1 MCPRFDSWR
10 YHFPPFIMN
19 PCLRDFSSRG
29 FSFFRLQKQQL
40 VMDDRRYLLGLISE
54 GEHQQQ
60 DFKYKVADACKL
72 AKSVSAF
79 ANTDGGRLLIG
90 VRDDGH
96 LSGVRS
102 EEEIY
107 MMHQAA
113 YKFCKPEASIKFD
126 TFHVEGRTIVVAT
139 VPASE
144 RKPVFAIDEEGRK
157 RAYIRIADEN
167 IVASPVHL
175 AIWKESQSKGGTMM
189 TYTDDVRCLLDTMQK
204 RQTLNQL
211 VRRSRL
217 PRHLVIR
224 LLARLIR
231 FGVAQWEH
239 VEQQFLFSL
248 CSIK

>member
-1 MCPRFDSWR
+1 
-10 YHFPPFIMN
+10 
-19 PCLRDFSSRG
+19 
-29 FSFFRLQKQQL
+29 
-40 VMDDRRYLLGLISE
+40 VDDRRYLLSLIRE

-60 DFKYKVADACKL
+60 DFKYRVADAAKL

-90 VRDDGH
+90 VRDDGN

-113 YKFCKPEASIKFD
+113 YKYCKPEASIKFD
-126 TFHVEGRTIVVAT
+126 TYHVEGRTIVVAT
-139 VPASE
+139 VPPSDK
-144 RKPVFAIDEEGRK
+144 RPVCALDDECLRDGDSAGKSRK

-175 AIWKESQSKGGTMM
+175 ALWRESQKPQGAML
-189 TYTDDVRCLLDTMQK
+189 TYDDDIRRLLDAMQGN
-204 RQTLNQL
+204 RLTLNQL
-211 VRRSRL
+211 VRLARL
-217 PRHLVIR
+217 PRHKTVT

-231 FGVAQWEH
+231 FGIVRWEY
-239 VEQQFLFSL
+239 VRPQFLFSI
-248 CSIK
+248 S

>member
-1 MCPRFDSWR
+1 
-10 YHFPPFIMN
+10 
-19 PCLRDFSSRG
+19 
-29 FSFFRLQKQQL
+29 
-40 VMDDRRYLLGLISE
+40 MDDKRYLQSLIRE

-60 DFKYKVADACKL
+60 DFKYRVSDAMKL

-96 LSGVRS
+96 MSGVRS

-113 YKFCKPEASIKFD
+113 YRYCRPEASIKFD
-126 TFHVEGRTIVVAT
+126 TYHVEGRTIVIAT
-139 VPASE
+139 VPPSE
-144 RKPVFAIDEEGRK
+144 KRPICAVGDDDKS

-175 AIWKESQSKGGTMM
+175 AIWRDAQNAQGTMM
-189 TYTDDVRCLLDTMQK
+189 TYTDTVRKLLDAMLGQ
-204 RQTLNQL
+204 RLTLNQL
-211 VRRSRL
+211 VRRSAI
-217 PRHLVIR
+217 PRHKVIT

-231 FGVAQWEH
+231 FRVAQWEYTN
-239 VEQQFLFSL
+239 QQFLFSL
-248 CSIK
+248 P

>member
-1 MCPRFDSWR
+1 
-10 YHFPPFIMN
+10 
-19 PCLRDFSSRG
+19 
-29 FSFFRLQKQQL
+29 
-40 VMDDRRYLLGLISE
+40 MDDKRYIQRLISE

-60 DFKYKVADACKL
+60 DFKYKVEDTVKL

-96 LSGVRS
+96 MSGVRD

-113 YKFCKPEASIKFD
+113 YRYCRPQASIKFD
-126 TFHVEGRTIVVAT
+126 TYHVMPQETTGGGRKMRTIVVAT
-139 VPASE
+139 VPPSD
-144 RKPVFAIDEEGRK
+144 RRPVCAIGNDGRQ

-175 AIWKESQSKGGTMM
+175 AIWREAQNPQGAMM
-189 TYTDDVRCLLDTMQK
+189 TYTDMVRKLMDSLQGQ
-204 RQTLNQL
+204 RLTLNQV
-211 VRRSRL
+211 VRRSAI
-217 PRHLVIR
+217 PRHKVVT

-231 FGVAQWEH
+231 FHIAQWEYDD
-239 VEQQFLFSL
+239 QQFLFSL
-248 CSIK
+248 Y

>member
-1 MCPRFDSWR
+1 
-10 YHFPPFIMN
+10 
-19 PCLRDFSSRG
+19 
-29 FSFFRLQKQQL
+29 
-40 VMDDRRYLLGLISE
+40 MDDKRYLLNMIRE

-60 DFKYKVADACKL
+60 DFKYRVADACKL

-113 YKFCKPEASIKFD
+113 YKYCKPEASIKFD
-126 TFHVEGRTIVVAT
+126 TYHVDGRNIVVAT
-139 VPASE
+139 VPPSIK
-144 RKPVFAIDEEGRK
+144 RPVCALDEENRL
-157 RAYIRIADEN
+157 RAYIRINDEN

-175 AIWKESQSKGGTMM
+175 ALWRESQKSQGAMI
-189 TYTDDVRCLLDTMQK
+189 TYNDDIRRLLDVIQSPMM
-204 RQTLNQL
+204 LNQI
-211 VRRSRL
+211 VRQSRL
-217 PRHLVIR
+217 PRPKVIT

-231 FGVAQWEH
+231 FGTLRWEYTN
-239 VEQQFLFSL
+239 QQFLFSQQ
-248 CSIK
+248 

>member
-1 MCPRFDSWR
+1 
-10 YHFPPFIMN
+10 
-19 PCLRDFSSRG
+19 LV
-29 FSFFRLQKQQL
+29 FRLL
-40 VMDDRRYLLGLISE
+40 ISTFAAVDDKRYLLSLIRE

-60 DFKYKVADACKL
+60 DFKYRVADAAKL

-79 ANTDGGRLLIG
+79 ANTNGGRLLIG

-102 EEEIY
+102 EEEIF

-113 YKFCKPEASIKFD
+113 YRFCKPEASIKFD
-126 TFHVEGRTIVVAT
+126 TYHVDGRTIVVAT
-139 VPASE
+139 VPPSE
-144 RKPVFAIDEEGRK
+144 RKPVSALNEEGRQ

-175 AIWKESQSKGGTMM
+175 AIWREQQSERGSMM
-189 TYTDDVRCLLDTMQK
+189 TYTEGVKKLLQAMTTDEPQ
-204 RQTLNQL
+204 QFTLNQV

-217 PRHLVIR
+217 PRPKVIT

-231 FGVAQWEH
+231 FGVARWEYH
-239 VEQQFLFSL
+239 DQQFFFCLS
-248 CSIK
+248 

>member
-1 MCPRFDSWR
+1 
-10 YHFPPFIMN
+10 
-19 PCLRDFSSRG
+19 
-29 FSFFRLQKQQL
+29 
-40 VMDDRRYLLGLISE
+40 MDDKRYLLGLIRE

-60 DFKYKVADACKL
+60 DFKYRVADACKL

-113 YKFCKPEASIKFD
+113 YKYCKPEASIKFD
-126 TFHVEGRTIVVAT
+126 TYHVNGRTIVVAT
-139 VPASE
+139 VPPSE
-144 RKPVFAIDEEGRK
+144 RKPVCAINEAGEE

-175 AIWKESQSKGGTMM
+175 AIWREQQAENGAMM
-189 TYTDDVRCLLDTMQK
+189 TYTDTVRKLLSAMTTDLPQSF
-204 RQTLNQL
+204 TLNQI
-211 VRRSRL
+211 VRRSRIS
-217 PRHLVIR
+217 RFKVVH

-231 FGVAQWEH
+231 FGVVRCEH
-239 VEQQFLFSL
+239 RDQQFYFSIL
-248 CSIK
+248 Q

>member
-1 MCPRFDSWR
+1 
-10 YHFPPFIMN
+10 MN
-19 PCLRDFSSRG
+19 YQSTTADE
-29 FSFFRLQKQQL
+29 
-40 VMDDRRYLLGLISE
+40 RYLRRLISE

-60 DFKYKVADACKL
+60 DFKYRVADAVKL

-96 LSGVRS
+96 LAGVRS

-113 YKFCKPEASIKFD
+113 YKYCRPEASVKFD
-126 TFHVEGRTIVVAT
+126 TYHAGGRTIVVAT
-139 VPASE
+139 VPPSE
-144 RKPVFAIDEEGRK
+144 RRPVCAIDEQGRP

-175 AIWKESQSKGGTMM
+175 ALWREAQKPEGTMM
-189 TYTDDVRCLLDTMQK
+189 AYGDTVSTLLSALSEPL
-204 RQTLNQL
+204 TLSQL
-211 VRRSRL
+211 VRRTRL
-217 PRHLVIR
+217 ARPEVIA

-231 FGVAQWEH
+231 FRVAGWQYAN
-239 VEQQFLFSL
+239 QQFLFSQL
-248 CSIK
+248 